1 MKPNDHSLERLF
13 KSAARASRP
22 LPSEA
27 PFAVEARVLA
37 HWRRQSPDADELFSL
52 LPLFRRGLTLACL
65 IAVASMAF
73 SYAGGQPASEEVA
86 ILNSVPEIN
95 YLP

>member
-1 MKPNDHSLERLF
+1 MKPQNNSLERLF
-13 KSAARASRP
+13 KSAAHACRP
-22 LPSEA
+22 LPTEA
-27 PFAVEARVLA
+27 PFALEARVLA
-37 HWRRQSPDADELFSL
+37 QWRRQSPEADELFGL

-73 SYAGGQPASEEVA
+73 SYAGGQPAPEEVA

>member
-1 MKPNDHSLERLF
+1 MKPHDNSLERLF

-22 LPSEA
+22 LPSKA

-37 HWRRQSPDADELFSL
+37 QWRRQSPEADELFSL

-73 SYAGGQPASEEVA
+73 TYAGGQTMPEEDA
-86 ILNSVPEIN
+86 ILNSVSEIN